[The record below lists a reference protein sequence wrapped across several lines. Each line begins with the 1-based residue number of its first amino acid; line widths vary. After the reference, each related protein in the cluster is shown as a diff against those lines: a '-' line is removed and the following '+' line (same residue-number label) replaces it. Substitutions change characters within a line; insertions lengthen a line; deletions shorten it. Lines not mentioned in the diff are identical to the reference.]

1 MTLVATSAPA
11 VQKVS
16 FPSEGAQL
24 AGNLYYP
31 SDYQPGQALPA
42 IVVGG
47 SWTTVKEQMAGLYA
61 WRLAELG
68 FVTLAFDYRNFG
80 ESGGE
85 PRFYESPEEKIRDLV
100 SAVNFLET
108 ARGVDAG
115 NIGMLSVCASAGYM
129 VRAAAA
135 DTRVKALTTIAA
147 WLHDPESVKAIYGG
161 EEGVKGRINAA
172 REAKR
177 KYAQTEEVEYIP
189 AISRTDPAA
198 AMYGDFD
205 YYLNPSRGAIPEW
218 IANKFAVMSWE
229 DWLTFNPMPTAAQLQ
244 LPVLMIH
251 SDGAVLPENVRQFF
265 NAIPHPQKEL
275 YWTEGGQ
282 FDFYDQEKQVGE
294 SARKAAAFF
303 HRYLRQVG
311 I

>member
-1 MTLVATSAPA
+1 MTPVATSAPA

-31 SDYQPGQALPA
+31 PDYQSGQVLPA
-42 IVVGG
+42 IVMGG
-47 SWTTVKEQMAGLYA
+47 SWTTVKEQMAGRYA
-61 WRLAELG
+61 RRLAELG

-80 ESGGE
+80 ESGGD
-85 PRFYESPEEKIRDLV
+85 PRYYESPEMKIRDLENAV
-100 SAVNFLET
+100 SFMET
-108 ARGVDAG
+108 VTGVDAS

-135 DTRVKALTTIAA
+135 DTRVKALTTVAA
-147 WLHDPESVKAIYGG
+147 WLHNPESVKAIYGG
-161 EEGVKGRINAA
+161 EEGVRGRIDAA
-172 REAKR
+172 WEAKK
-177 KYAQTEEVEYIP
+177 KYAQTGEVEYIP
-189 AISRTDPAA
+189 AISRTDPTA
-198 AMYGDFD
+198 AMYGDYD
-205 YYLNPSRGAIPEW
+205 YYLNPSRGAIPAW
-218 IANKFAVMSWE
+218 SADKFAVMSWE
-229 DWLTFNPMPTAAQLQ
+229 DWLTFNPMPTATQLQ

-251 SDGAVLPENVRQFF
+251 SDGAVLPDNVKQFF

-294 SARKAAAFF
+294 SAGKAAAFF
-303 HRYLRQVG
+303 HQYLRQKC

>member
-1 MTLVATSAPA
+1 MTPVATSAPA

-16 FPSEGAQL
+16 FLSEGAQL
-24 AGNLYYP
+24 AGNLYYS
-31 SDYQPGQALPA
+31 SDYQPGQALPT

-61 WRLAELG
+61 RRLAELG

-85 PRFYESPEEKIRDLV
+85 PRYYESPEKKIRDLENAV
-100 SAVNFLET
+100 SFLET
-108 ARGVDAG
+108 APGVDAG

-135 DTRVKALTTIAA
+135 DPRVKALTTVAA

-172 REAKR
+172 REAK
-177 KYAQTEEVEYIP
+177 KQYAQTGEVEYIP

-198 AMYGDFD
+198 AMFGEYD

-218 IANKFAVMSWE
+218 RADKFAVMSWE
-229 DWLTFNPMPTAAQLQ
+229 DWLTFNPMPTATQLQ

-251 SDGAVLPENVRQFF
+251 ANGAVLPGNVRQFF

-294 SARKAAAFF
+294 AAGKAAAFF

>member
-1 MTLVATSAPA
+1 MTPVATSAPA

-16 FPSEGAQL
+16 FPSEGVQL

-31 SDYQPGQALPA
+31 PDYQPGQALPA
-42 IVVGG
+42 IIVGG

-61 WRLAELG
+61 RRLAELG
-68 FVTLAFDYRNFG
+68 FVTLAFDFRNFG

-85 PRFYESPEEKIRDLV
+85 PRFYESPEKKIRDLENVV
-100 SAVNFLET
+100 SFLET
-108 ARGVDAG
+108 APGVDAG

-129 VRAAAA
+129 VRASAA
-135 DTRVKALTTIAA
+135 DTRVKALASVAA

-161 EEGVKGRINAA
+161 EEGVRGRINAA

-177 KYAQTEEVEYIP
+177 KYAQTGEVEYIP

-205 YYLNPSRGAIPEW
+205 YYLNPSRGAIPAW
-218 IANKFAVMSWE
+218 SADKFAVMSWE

-251 SDGAVLPENVRQFF
+251 ADGAVLPGNVRQFF
-265 NAIPHPQKEL
+265 NAVPHPQKEL
-275 YWTEGGQ
+275 LLDGRWP
-282 FDFYDQEKQVGE
+282 V
-294 SARKAAAFF
+294 
-303 HRYLRQVG
+303 
-311 I
+311 